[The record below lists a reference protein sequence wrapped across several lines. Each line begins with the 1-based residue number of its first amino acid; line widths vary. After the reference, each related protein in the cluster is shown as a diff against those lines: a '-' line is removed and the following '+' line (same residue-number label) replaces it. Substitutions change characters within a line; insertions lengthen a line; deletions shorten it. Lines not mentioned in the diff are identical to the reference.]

1 MDRARAW
8 AEAALERAGREGVRL
23 EPTRAIVLVDARAGR
38 PVWEIRLAVWEPAG
52 TATVRIGSGAA
63 ATGRRTEVVFGDD
76 PALDLADLTT
86 NPLPADDRRLA
97 DAATVALAELRAR
110 DARPAPA
117 DGRVAGKVRWAAR
130 SVRGGLVRG
139 ELVARVEL
147 EKQEP
152 DGVIA
157 VRLDATTGERLGL
170 QCHLL
175 LRGSRRSTPLGRAAA
190 VARARRWLTQ
200 LEARDAGE
208 RAGERAALPEP
219 GEPRGLTDAP
229 RGVAATPRAGLP
241 QLVRARLSVQPA
253 SRTWLMRFRLKES
266 GPAREVVLVVNS
278 RTGAVASLRVVNPW
292 RGVGSRDQAE
302 ADLTVLARV
311 RLGPAARVGSL
322 ILGDREGQQVWLG
335 VVHVEDGRLY
345 RATVER
351 GRVRFQKIRAGA

>member
-1 MDRARAW
+1 MDSRMDRARAW
-8 AEAALERAGREGVRL
+8 AEAALELAGREGARL

-38 PVWEIRLAVWEPAG
+38 PVWEIRLSVWEPAG
-52 TATVRIGSGAA
+52 TATVRL
-63 ATGRRTEVVFGDD
+63 GRRTEVVLGDD
-76 PALDLADLTT
+76 PALDLADLATS
-86 NPLPADDRRLA
+86 PLPAGDRRLA

-110 DARPAPA
+110 DARARPPA
-117 DGRVAGKVRWAAR
+117 GVQAGKVRWASR

-147 EKQEP
+147 EKHEP

-170 QCHLL
+170 HCPLL
-175 LRGSRRSTPLGRAAA
+175 QRGSRRSTALGRTAA

-200 LEARDAGE
+200 LEARDSGAD
-208 RAGERAALPEP
+208 AGERAAEP
-219 GEPRGLTDAP
+219 DAPRGLTES
-229 RGVAATPRAGLP
+229 PRAGLP
-241 QLVRARLSVQPA
+241 QLVRARLSVQPE
-253 SRTWLMRFRLKES
+253 SRTWLMRFRLKEPGS
-266 GPAREVVLVVNS
+266 AREVAVVLNS
-278 RTGAVASLRVVNPW
+278 RTGAVITLRVVAAW
-292 RGVGSRDQAE
+292 RAETSLAQAE

-322 ILGDREGQQVWLG
+322 IEGAREGKRVWLG
-335 VVHVEDGRLY
+335 VVHVADGRLY